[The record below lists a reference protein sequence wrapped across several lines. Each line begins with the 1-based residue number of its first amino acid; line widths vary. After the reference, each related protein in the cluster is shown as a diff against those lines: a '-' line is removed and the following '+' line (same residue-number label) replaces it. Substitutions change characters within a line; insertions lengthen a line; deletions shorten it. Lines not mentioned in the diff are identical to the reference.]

1 MSKTAFV
8 FPGQGTQHV
17 GMGSSLL
24 KEFDVVR
31 NVFDRASTVLGMDMR
46 KLCLEGPQEKL
57 NLTVNTQIAVL
68 TLSIAIYSIFKEK
81 ISIKPMVMAGHSL
94 GEYSALYAAGAIGFE
109 DVFSV
114 VQARARYHQEAV
126 PAGLG
131 AMAAIIGL
139 NGDNVELLCSEVSKA
154 DAKVSVAI
162 HNTLQQ
168 IVVSGHAA
176 AVEKA
181 MLAAK
186 QKGAQQVVRLPISA
200 PCHCSL
206 LQKAADMLKEKLE
219 PVEFLD
225 PSVPV
230 IPNSN
235 PAVFYTKDNARKL
248 LVDQIVLPVQWR
260 QTVEKMAAMG
270 VREIIEIGPKRT
282 VCGLIKRI
290 NKNIELF
297 SVEDVDSLHKT
308 AELFSA

>member
-81 ISIKPMVMAGHSL
+81 ISIKPIVMAGHSL
-94 GEYSALYAAGAIGFE
+94 GEYTALYAANAIGFE

-131 AMAAIIGL
+131 AMADIVRVG
-139 NGDNVELLCSEVSKA
+139 GGSVELLSS
-154 DAKVSVAI
+154 
-162 HNTLQQ
+162 
-168 IVVSGHAA
+168 
-176 AVEKA
+176 
-181 MLAAK
+181 
-186 QKGAQQVVRLPISA
+186 
-200 PCHCSL
+200 
-206 LQKAADMLKEKLE
+206 
-219 PVEFLD
+219 
-225 PSVPV
+225 
-230 IPNSN
+230 
-235 PAVFYTKDNARKL
+235 
-248 LVDQIVLPVQWR
+248 
-260 QTVEKMAAMG
+260 
-270 VREIIEIGPKRT
+270 
-282 VCGLIKRI
+282 
-290 NKNIELF
+290 
-297 SVEDVDSLHKT
+297 
-308 AELFSA
+308 

>member
-24 KEFDVVR
+24 AEFDIVR
-31 NVFDRASTVLGMDMR
+31 DVFDRASTVLGMDMR

-57 NLTVNTQIAVL
+57 DLTVNTQIAVL

-81 ISIKPMVMAGHSL
+81 TAIKPMVMAGHSL

-114 VQARARYHQEAV
+114 VQARALYHQEAV

-139 NGDNVELLCSEVSKA
+139 DGDSVESLCSEVSEA
-154 DAKVSVAI
+154 SAKVSVAI

-168 IVVSGHAA
+168 LVVSGHAA

-206 LQKAADMLKEKLE
+206 LQRAADMLKEKLE
-219 PVEFLD
+219 PVAFHN

-235 PAVFYTKDNARKL
+235 PTVFYTKDNARQL

-270 VREIIEIGPKRT
+270 VEKIIEIGPKRT